1 MLGAQQILSYT
12 DTVSSVATG
21 FIVERSFR
29 WSRNNQTWSMWLEF
43 DPDAPT
49 DLLAI
54 QPNSPLYIEFRF
66 QLASAVENPCEQG
79 TAVSPPASIDS
90 VAFELSRDVSAYTA
104 PNTRPAVACGCS
116 DELCQSPIVF
126 FNDKFTF
133 DPYAVNK
140 GLNLYQD
147 LSKMVNTMFGH
158 EVQYVRTVPKQRER
172 DVVLGEYTVYG
183 DGNVRCLKVLVPNNE
198 FPDAKPTFNQFGMDF
213 EVPFEIHIDRVYWET
228 NFGKNTMP
236 QQYDVLLF
244 PLMNR
249 LYEVQSTYV
258 FRDFMYQ
265 PLYYKV
271 ALVKAQNRANR
282 DLGSE
287 IQDSIDEMSV
297 STLELFGDEMNQERD
312 RVVKPQQYMTIT
324 SESDP
329 IRYSVHKQLEIPRY
343 DLYNN
348 WVLLTQN
355 YYDME
360 ALYLSNG
367 PVDAL
372 VYRNNFTMPA
382 NGSMSYMFWF
392 ANRTGMSN
400 VATKNLLT
408 GRNLAGRGVDID
420 LQTFGASPPDAVT
433 VTIDSDVQTFT
444 LPEKL
449 DPDKWYAL
457 VVNVSQEF
465 GQVGVFLWTMQAGRT
480 AELRLVYQQT
490 RQVSVVAQSIDFKY
504 RIVASPL
511 FLTNVRIF
519 KDAVPQEQQSG
530 VLGQMIVK
538 DANTALVIDNAK
550 PMFRLPKIIDPK

>member
-1 MLGAQQILSYT
+1 
-12 DTVSSVATG
+12 
-21 FIVERSFR
+21 
-29 WSRNNQTWSMWLEF
+29 
-43 DPDAPT
+43 
-49 DLLAI
+49 
-54 QPNSPLYIEFRF
+54 
-66 QLASAVENPCEQG
+66 
-79 TAVSPPASIDS
+79 
-90 VAFELSRDVSAYTA
+90 
-104 PNTRPAVACGCS
+104 
-116 DELCQSPIVF
+116 
-126 FNDKFTF
+126 
-133 DPYAVNK
+133 
-140 GLNLYQD
+140 
-147 LSKMVNTMFGH
+147 
-158 EVQYVRTVPKQRER
+158 
-172 DVVLGEYTVYG
+172 
-183 DGNVRCLKVLVPNNE
+183 VLVPNNE

-213 EVPFEIHIDRVYWET
+213 EVPFEIHIDRGYWET

-282 DLGSE
+282 DLGTE

-297 STLELFGDEMNQERD
+297 STFELFGDEMNQERD
-312 RVVKPQQYMTIT
+312 RTVKPLQYMTIT

-360 ALYLSNG
+360 SLYLSNG

-372 VYRNNFTMPA
+372 VYRSTFSMPA

-392 ANRTGMSN
+392 ANRASN
-400 VATKNLLT
+400 VVTKNLLT
-408 GRNLAGRGVDID
+408 GRNLAGRGIDID
-420 LQTFGASPPDAVT
+420 VQTFGASPPDAVT
-433 VTIDSDVQTFT
+433 VTIDADVQTFT

-504 RIVASPL
+504 KVVASPL

-538 DANTALVIDNAK
+538 DANSALVIDNAK